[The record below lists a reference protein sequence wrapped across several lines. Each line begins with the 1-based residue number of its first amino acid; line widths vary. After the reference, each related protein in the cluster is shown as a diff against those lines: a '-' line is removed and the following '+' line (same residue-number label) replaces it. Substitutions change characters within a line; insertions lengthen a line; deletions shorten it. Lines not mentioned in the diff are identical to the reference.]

1 MADDFIE
8 KVLLI
13 DDEEVPYRLERSARS
28 SRMRIV
34 AETIAGIRLLLPIRA
49 SERDGERF
57 LESNAEWVYAEW
69 KRIAKAR
76 EKQSHLFEPFL
87 EKNSIVYLGKK
98 YQLVIDVGKRVLPPV
113 VVEDD
118 VIVVQCVKAELAEKI
133 LERWYRQQAK
143 AVISGSL
150 EFYRAKMN
158 LQYNELTIKDQKTRW
173 GSCSSQ
179 GNLNFSWRLILAP
192 KDVLDYVVVHELAH
206 LVEMNHSS
214 RFWHVVETHFADHK
228 KQVKW
233 LRENGVGLRI

>member
-1 MADDFIE
+1 MAEDYIE
-8 KVLLI
+8 KMLQV
-13 DDEEVPYRLERSARS
+13 DDEEVPYRIERSSRS
-28 SRMRIV
+28 TRMRIV
-34 AETIAGIRLLLPIRA
+34 AETIVGIRLLLPQRTPI
-49 SERDGERF
+49 RDGEKF
-57 LESNAEWVYAEW
+57 IESNSVWVYKEW
-69 KRIAKAR
+69 QRIAKAR

-87 EKNSIVYLGKK
+87 EKNTIVYLGKK

-113 VVEDD
+113 VVEDG
-118 VIVVQCVKAELAEKI
+118 VIVVQCVKADLAEKI

-143 AVISGSL
+143 AVITGSL
-150 EFYRAKMN
+150 EYYRAKMD
-158 LQYNELTIKDQKTRW
+158 LDYNDLTIKDQKTRW

-206 LVEMNHSS
+206 LVEMNHSD
-214 RFWHVVETHFADHK
+214 RFWDVVTTYFPDFK